1 MGKRHTARRYYNLL
15 TCTWQKGKKTMRI
28 TLLGT
33 GTPMLDPARQQSAL
47 LIEIG
52 GDKLLFDTGRGVTAQ
67 LAGIGIPSSQVN
79 PIFIT
84 HHHYDHICDLGEFLL
99 TSWHNGR
106 EQPLN
111 VYGPPGTARIVTA
124 LFEHVYARDIAF
136 TLFNEDGGVDIRKL
150 VLVKDT
156 TAGLVCDS
164 GRWKVMAEYVDHG
177 NNMGLSH
184 EDWPCLG
191 YRIEAE
197 GKAIALSG
205 DTVDCDGLD
214 RLAHG
219 ADCLVQCC
227 YLAEAEITAPAFVHL
242 ATHVI
247 ASSGQVGKIAARNEV
262 RKLVLTHIRPK
273 SETMLRSLAQDVR
286 NVYSGE
292 VLLGEDLMAIE
303 V

>member
-1 MGKRHTARRYYNLL
+1 
-15 TCTWQKGKKTMRI
+15 MRI

-33 GTPMLDPARQQSAL
+33 GTPVLDPARQQSAL

-52 GDKLLFDTGRGVTAQ
+52 DEKLLFDTGRGVTTQ
-67 LAGIGIPSSQVN
+67 LASISIPPRQVN

-106 EQPLN
+106 EQPLSL
-111 VYGPPGTARIVTA
+111 YGPPGTAGIVAA

-136 TLFNEDGGVDIRKL
+136 TLFNGTDVVDIRKL
-150 VLVKDT
+150 VQIKEV
-156 TAGLVCDS
+156 TAGLVCHSD
-164 GRWKVMAEYVDHG
+164 RWKVVAEYVDHG
-177 NNMGLSH
+177 NSMGLSH

-197 GKAIALSG
+197 GRVIALSG
-205 DTVDCDGLD
+205 DTVACDGLD
-214 RLAHG
+214 RLAQG
-219 ADCLVQCC
+219 ADCLIQCC
-227 YLAEAEITAPAFVHL
+227 YLAEAEITDPAFERL
-242 ATHVI
+242 AKHVI
-247 ASSGQVGKIAARNEV
+247 ASSGQVGEIAARNKV
-262 RKLVLTHIRPK
+262 RRLVLTHIRPK
-273 SETMLRSLAQDVR
+273 SETMMHSLAQDVR
-286 NVYSGE
+286 SAYSGE